1 MAKIR
6 RSQPE
11 HMEQS
16 AVFAW
21 TRPLEHLYPRLR
33 LLHSSFNPGKLSIGS
48 AMKMKREGA
57 KAGFPDL
64 HLPVARHNYHA
75 LWIEL
80 KVGYNQLSAMQEEVN
95 LALLMEGHQVLVC
108 RSWTEAVTQIFNYLG
123 EIEQKHYPDGGT
135 LCHE

>member
-11 HMEQS
+11 HVEQS

-33 LLHSSFNPGKLSIGS
+33 LLRSSFNPGKLSIG
-48 AMKMKREGA
+48 MRIKMSKEGA
-57 KAGFPDL
+57 KAGYPDL
-64 HLPVARHNYHA
+64 QLSVARQGYHG
-75 LWIEL
+75 LYVEL

-123 EIEQKHYPDGGT
+123 EIEQKHYPGGT